1 MIQDFSLDFI
11 SSFLELLIINNFRI
25 SRTQFQNFWNLNK
38 FSKTFSTL
46 FCILKLNFIK
56 SKNILRKNSQFLIN
70 HQNFRSF
77 PNFNFPPK
85 RNSNSKEYPTLSP
98 LDFPSWRARIIEE
111 ISLRGW
117 GSVRDKLKFFA
128 NEPVLLDCEYL
139 SSFEP
144 ATLYPILLA
153 RFTLHAPRDSRYLLR
168 ASDAP

>member
-38 FSKTFSTL
+38 FSKTFPTL
-46 FCILKLNFIK
+46 FCILKLNFIQK
-56 SKNILRKNSQFLIN
+56 HFKKIHNSLSIIKILVPFQISISLQ
-70 HQNFRSF
+70 
-77 PNFNFPPK
+77 K